1 MIQNP
6 SVGGSGKKITLS
18 MNGALGCVLW
28 YYDNGDTVEISENGT
43 YQVPVGVMIAQIFT
57 LPGADIPV
65 YGSGVLEITKNDN
78 VCLFAVIG
86 ESVTVGTR

>member
-6 SVGGSGKKITLS
+6 SVGGSGKKIPLS
-18 MNGALGCVLW
+18 MNGARGCVLW

-43 YQVPVGVMIAQIFT
+43 YQVPVGVMIAQIFIF
-57 LPGADIPV
+57 PGAYIPV
-65 YGSGVLEITKNDN
+65 YGRGVLEITKNDN

-86 ESVTVGTR
+86 ESVTVGIR